1 MFFWCCA
8 VLTNSKYNLMFV
20 MSMRMSLWEENSG
33 VTVAPGAFL
42 QSNMTQHPEVGASLT
57 MFPCVSRILPSCV
70 VLYQVELSHL
80 LSSQCYNRRRAWRRS
95 RQRIWRGRRQDVFGD
110 SPRGPANPTVVN
122 NRMFWWA
129 ALTSR
134 CWFAWVEGAQ
144 SLGLVS
150 LTFPVQQL
158 IQNLK
163 M

>member
-1 MFFWCCA
+1 
-8 VLTNSKYNLMFV
+8 
-20 MSMRMSLWEENSG
+20 
-33 VTVAPGAFL
+33 
-42 QSNMTQHPEVGASLT
+42 MTQHPEVGASLT

-70 VLYQVELSHL
+70 VLYQVELRHL
-80 LSSQCYNRRRAWRRS
+80 LSSQCHNRRRAWRRS
-95 RQRIWRGRRQDVFGD
+95 RQRIWRGRRHDVFGD

-163 M
+163 TKEGWGCYTSCTHEHLQLFVSDQIQIYFHLFHVIDDPFY